1 MKGLLG
7 RKVGMTQVFTEDGI
21 LIPVTVVEV
30 QPNVVLQKKTME
42 NDGYVA
48 IQLGME
54 DVKESR
60 ATKAAVGHAK
70 KVNAAPKR
78 YIREFR
84 SEEMMSYELGAE
96 IKADIFAAGEMVDV
110 IGTSKGHGFTGAIKR
125 HNQKIQKMTHG
136 GGPVHRH
143 RVSAATTGIGTNKN
157 DPGYTKPVH

>member
-54 DVKESR
+54 DVKERR

-70 KVNAAPKR
+70 KVNTAPKR

-84 SEEMMSYELGAE
+84 SEDMMSYELGAE
-96 IKADIFAAGEMVDV
+96 IKADIFAAGEMVRSSPGAVLQHCCSMRQRNDAPNALYA
-110 IGTSKGHGFTGAIKR
+110 GLHGQA
-125 HNQKIQKMTHG
+125 
-136 GGPVHRH
+136 
-143 RVSAATTGIGTNKN
+143 
-157 DPGYTKPVH
+157 